1 VKPEPVGQLSVE
13 PFLVVEDTGK
23 GNGFGTAVEWQNNG
37 SPSIAE
43 THATFG
49 L

>member
-13 PFLVVEDTGK
+13 PFPVVEDTGK
-23 GNGFGTAVEWQNNG
+23 GNGFGTAAKWQKNG